1 MPCLRL
7 VAAAVLSVLQSVL
20 RRLRAYQC
28 LDALQSTVGPML
40 AGKVNALL
48 LSPPEFCA
56 HINQVAA
63 AASDLSTLVLQPPQ
77 SRRSGGAAQASGGA
91 PLQLQRQEA
100 DACVLQLML
109 AFRVLDLLAAFVVY
123 ISVHVCRLVQL
134 QKQLLAGGGAGGR
147 AGFKSLA
154 WMVVP
159 WAAHP
164 CRQTCCALRLHCYRC
179 HTEPH
184 TLSVRLHH
192 SVFCLCACCRPA
204 YC

>member
-1 MPCLRL
+1 MLAAFGTFSILISVDCLSLLPRDMCPCASACVSLLRC
-7 VAAAVLSVLQSVL
+7 AVLSVLQSVL

-48 LSPPEFCA
+48 LNPTEFCA
-56 HINQVAA
+56 HISQVAA

-77 SRRSGGAAQASGGA
+77 SSRRSGGAAQASGGGA
-91 PLQLQRQEA
+91 PLQLQPQRQEA

-134 QKQLLAGGGAGGR
+134 QEQLLAGAWAGGR
-147 AGFKSLA
+147 AGLQSLA
-154 WMVVP
+154 WTVVF
-159 WAAHP
+159 WAA
-164 CRQTCCALRLHCYRC
+164 
-179 HTEPH
+179 
-184 TLSVRLHH
+184 
-192 SVFCLCACCRPA
+192 
-204 YC
+204 

>member
-1 MPCLRL
+1 MCPCLCLRL
-7 VAAAVLSVLQSVL
+7 VAVAVLSVLQSVL

-56 HINQVAA
+56 HISQVAA
-63 AASDLSTLVLQPPQ
+63 AASDLSTLVLQPRH
-77 SRRSGGAAQASGGA
+77 SRRSGGAAAAQASGGA
-91 PLQLQRQEA
+91 PLQLQPQRQEA

-134 QKQLLAGGGAGGR
+134 QEQLLAGGWGR
-147 AGFKSLA
+147 WQDCF
-154 WMVVP
+154 
-159 WAAHP
+159 
-164 CRQTCCALRLHCYRC
+164 
-179 HTEPH
+179 
-184 TLSVRLHH
+184 
-192 SVFCLCACCRPA
+192 
-204 YC
+204 